1 MICRL
6 REYFGDHGAA
16 SLCGVPMRTWLQWCA
31 TGSIY
36 PAAAVRCV
44 WLVYALTLR
53 PEIVSTLFDVAT
65 WGRFR
70 WVKDPS
76 AGWSDWSI

>member
-1 MICRL
+1 MLRRL
-6 REYFGDHGAA
+6 RSYFGDHSAA
-16 SLCGVPMRTWLQWCA
+16 CLCGVPVFTFRQWCSR
-31 TGSIY
+31 GSIR

-53 PEIVSTLFDVAT
+53 PEIVTTLFDIAT
-65 WGRFR
+65 WGRYR